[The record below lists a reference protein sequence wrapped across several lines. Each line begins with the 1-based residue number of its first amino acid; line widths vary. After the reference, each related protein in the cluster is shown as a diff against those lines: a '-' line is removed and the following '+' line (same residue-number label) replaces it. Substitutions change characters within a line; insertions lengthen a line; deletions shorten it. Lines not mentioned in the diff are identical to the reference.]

1 MTTSLDS
8 AAGVRVAPVADGVSG
23 EFRVAP
29 VDLEMPRLRPGGAGT
44 AGIDITD
51 DLDRHEH
58 LELVRAGE
66 LASMHSWELVTG
78 VDGPGTR
85 MTVFLSGCP
94 LRCLYCHNPD
104 TMFAAKGQPVR
115 LGDLV
120 GRLKRYRSIFRATK
134 GGLTV
139 SGGEPLMQPAFVRR
153 LLGEAKQMGIHTAID
168 TSGFLGV
175 NASDAL
181 LDDLDLVLLDIKS
194 GIPEVY
200 RKATGRELQ
209 PTLDFARRL
218 SERGT
223 EEVWIRFVLVPGLT
237 DAVENVEAVAGIV
250 EQISVVTRVE
260 VLPFHQ
266 MGRDKWATLELP
278 YELADT
284 SPPSKELTERV
295 RNQFRARGITTY

>member
-120 GRLKRYRSIFRATK
+120 GRLKRYRSIFRAN
-134 GGLTV
+134 
-139 SGGEPLMQPAFVRR
+139 R
-153 LLGEAKQMGIHTAID
+153 
-168 TSGFLGV
+168 
-175 NASDAL
+175 
-181 LDDLDLVLLDIKS
+181 
-194 GIPEVY
+194 
-200 RKATGRELQ
+200 
-209 PTLDFARRL
+209 
-218 SERGT
+218 
-223 EEVWIRFVLVPGLT
+223 
-237 DAVENVEAVAGIV
+237 
-250 EQISVVTRVE
+250 
-260 VLPFHQ
+260 
-266 MGRDKWATLELP
+266 
-278 YELADT
+278 
-284 SPPSKELTERV
+284 
-295 RNQFRARGITTY
+295 